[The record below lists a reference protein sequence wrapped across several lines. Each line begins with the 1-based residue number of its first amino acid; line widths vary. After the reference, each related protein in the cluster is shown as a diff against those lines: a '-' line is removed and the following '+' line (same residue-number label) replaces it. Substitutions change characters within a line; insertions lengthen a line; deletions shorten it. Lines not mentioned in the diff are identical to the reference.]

1 MNNLYIDKQKSAP
14 INNDDM
20 KKTVYNKLNLK
31 NCQIRYY
38 NSEQIYANSLS
49 KYDTDKQNSKKL

>member
-31 NCQIRYY
+31 NC
-38 NSEQIYANSLS
+38 
-49 KYDTDKQNSKKL
+49 